1 MTLRSD
7 RGRTVAERRRR
18 PAPGEALREH
28 PTTLGDAERQRPTT
42 QREAGRQR
50 ATTLRDGVRKRPRTL
65 REAGGDARRRRSAGR
80 AAERPG
86 RTVEVDGQTAAR
98 PSRPGMLRVAR
109 GLVDR
114 DLAEPDHRSRS
125 HRSRSGRSRSGRS
138 RSHRSRSHR
147 SRFHR
152 SRSSRSR
159 SHRSRFHRSR
169 FHRTRTTGSDAACE
183 PRLRWADR
191 PTGACASRSSRPPW
205 RALRPT
211 GLRDSCQTTC
221 RSALR
226 LPSSSAVP

>member
-7 RGRTVAERRRR
+7 RGRTVAERRRC

-80 AAERPG
+80 AAEGPG

-138 RSHRSRSHR
+138 RSGRSRSHR
-147 SRFHR
+147 T
-152 SRSSRSR
+152 R
-159 SHRSRFHRSR
+159 SHRTRS
-169 FHRTRTTGSDAACE
+169 HRTRSHRTMTTGSDAACE

-221 RSALR
+221 RSAWR
-226 LPSSSAVP
+226 LPSSSAVL